1 MYQETEKS
9 MSSQLTGKTIAILVA
24 NGFDENQM
32 TEIQRS
38 LIKVKANIKTIAPEQ
53 GVVNGWQG
61 TGWGHYFPINGQIS
75 ETLGS
80 DYDMLVLP
88 GGERA
93 MAKLKDNLHT
103 RRIINH
109 FIEAGKP
116 VAAIGAGVGLLALA
130 SGIKDRSVAAP
141 ADAQTDLKNA
151 GAILSEDSLEVDG
164 ALLTS
169 TGDDIIAWVTAAM
182 DLSQAAEVKHA
193 EAA

>member
-1 MYQETEKS
+1 MT
-9 MSSQLTGKTIAILVA
+9 SQLAGKTIAILVA

-38 LIKVKANIKTIAPEQ
+38 LIKFKAIIKTIAPEN

-61 TGWGHYFPINGQIS
+61 AGWGHYFPIDGQIG

-80 DYDMLVLP
+80 DFDMLVLP

-93 MAKLKDNLHT
+93 AAKLKGNMHT

-109 FIEAGKP
+109 FIDAEKP

-130 SGIKDRSVAAP
+130 SGIKGREVTAP
-141 ADAQTDLKNA
+141 QELQTELTNA
-151 GAILSEDSLEVDG
+151 GASVGEDAMHVDG
-164 ALLTS
+164 VLLTS
-169 TGDDIIAWVTAAM
+169 NGDDMNAWVEAAM
-182 DLSQAAEVKHA
+182 GLFDTAEQEQVAA
-193 EAA
+193 

>member
-1 MYQETEKS
+1 MTP
-9 MSSQLTGKTIAILVA
+9 LFTGKTIAILVA

-38 LIKVKANIKTIAPEQ
+38 LIKVKAIIKTIAPEN

-61 TGWGHYFPINGQIS
+61 AGWGHYFPINGQIN

-80 DYDMLVLP
+80 DFDMLVLP

-93 MAKLKDNLHT
+93 AAKLKGNLHT

-109 FIEAGKP
+109 FIDAEKP

-130 SGIKDRSVAAP
+130 NGIRNREVAAP
-141 ADAQTDLKNA
+141 DDTQMDLKNA
-151 GAILSEDSLEVDG
+151 GAVVGEDSLKQDG
-164 ALLTS
+164 SLLTS
-169 TGDDIIAWVTAAM
+169 NGADIMAWVEAAM
-182 DLSQAAEVKHA
+182 GLFDAVDESAVDAQQAA
-193 EAA
+193 